1 MKNIIMKNIYKL
13 VSEEILKEIYRS
25 KHIFF
30 KNKQLIATYKMTI
43 KIIGACLSNFEVNL
57 RKEEIIKFEEF

>member
-25 KHIFF
+25 KYIFF

-43 KIIGACLSNFEVNL
+43 KELVYQTEVNL